1 MTNKKDVLAAA
12 ALLIKEHGDD
22 AWLEASSKSA
32 DQKAAG
38 DMAGSQFWAHVANVL
53 AEMSEQSGSGTPPST
68 H

>member
-1 MTNKKDVLAAA
+1 MANKTDVLTAA

-22 AWLEASSKSA
+22 AWLEASSKST

-38 DMAGSQFWAHVANVL
+38 DAAGSQFWAHVANAI
-53 AEMSEQSGSGTPPST
+53 AEMGEQDASPARPVK